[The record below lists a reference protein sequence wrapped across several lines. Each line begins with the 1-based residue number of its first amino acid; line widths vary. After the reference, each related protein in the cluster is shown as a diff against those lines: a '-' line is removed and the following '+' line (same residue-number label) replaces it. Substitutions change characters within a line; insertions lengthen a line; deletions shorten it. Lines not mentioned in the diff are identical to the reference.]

1 MFERHPNRTLSLYNV
16 CRSVRY
22 PKGHDK
28 IDWRQ
33 YAPGLKLWPCVTLQE
48 GFKNVDRK
56 YVLQDACTGTQ
67 GYLLG
72 KLDSGVIDFEILRR
86 WLGYCKRHHTECTQ
100 TYNSS
105 IPGLK
110 VIDCATGKAIHAPE
124 DTAFHYVALSY
135 VWGGTRSS
143 GKDKDEFPATIHD
156 AITVTVQLGYK
167 YLWVD
172 QYCINQLAGGHKQ
185 AQIQLMG
192 RIYSEAELVIIA
204 AAGDSS
210 DYGLP
215 GVGVRAREAQRRT
228 RLDNDVEFIEMNKPD
243 NELRSSTWA
252 QRGWTY
258 QEGYLATRRL
268 VFTDKEVL
276 YVCNQGA
283 WQESVQRP
291 AMENDSHYLTMANE
305 FFPGTSL
312 SPYRSHRRVYRFLEN
327 YSAREL
333 SYDNDILNACTG
345 VLNKLVSHHF
355 WGMVAPQL
363 DINSC
368 TPLSLVWRS
377 LNPGQRRQGFPS
389 WSWVATTGPKT
400 INSCDWEDPNEG
412 YVAHIRT
419 TDGRWLSAEE
429 QTNSRCDPIPMNFG
443 PTLRLRG
450 TLYTGLLSTHTEYGA
465 PETHGTESDTESE
478 YERDN
483 ERDDEPVVVFQATD
497 GDSGEIEIV
506 FNLLLD
512 IKLTGSDLKNDIK
525 AVLIL
530 GSTKGYRTIE
540 EYENGGDPV
549 FMILQVVG
557 DHYKRIGI
565 TDYKN
570 ICWILEKK
578 TGKMRTN
585 DFTIKLSY
593 DACRGSEQFI
603 YIE

>member
-243 NELRSSTWA
+243 NELRSS
-252 QRGWTY
+252 
-258 QEGYLATRRL
+258 
-268 VFTDKEVL
+268 
-276 YVCNQGA
+276 
-283 WQESVQRP
+283 
-291 AMENDSHYLTMANE
+291 
-305 FFPGTSL
+305 
-312 SPYRSHRRVYRFLEN
+312 
-327 YSAREL
+327 
-333 SYDNDILNACTG
+333 
-345 VLNKLVSHHF
+345 
-355 WGMVAPQL
+355 
-363 DINSC
+363 
-368 TPLSLVWRS
+368 
-377 LNPGQRRQGFPS
+377 
-389 WSWVATTGPKT
+389 
-400 INSCDWEDPNEG
+400 
-412 YVAHIRT
+412 
-419 TDGRWLSAEE
+419 
-429 QTNSRCDPIPMNFG
+429 
-443 PTLRLRG
+443 
-450 TLYTGLLSTHTEYGA
+450 LLSTHTEYGA

-483 ERDDEPVVVFQATD
+483 ERDDEPVVAFQATD

-549 FMILQVVG
+549 FMILQAVG